1 MDYRFQVNLG
11 GIIDLLSNHIYS
23 SPQVFVREL
32 LQNAVD
38 AITARRLSEPGHAG
52 EVRIELPAPGAGGE
66 RPSLVFTDNGTGLTE
81 DEIHRF
87 LATIGETSK
96 RGGLQEQRADFIGQ
110 FGIGLLACFVVS
122 EEIVVTTRSVSAGGG
137 AAVEWRGRADGTY
150 TVRALESEMEPGTEV
165 RLLCKDGSEEFFAPA
180 KIAELARHYGGLLP
194 FPIRLSSAEGSI
206 VVNEGQP
213 PWRRTFVDETLERE
227 AYLEYGRS
235 VFGTEFLDYVPLS
248 SRPGDVRGAA
258 YVLPYSP
265 SPTARKTHRVYL
277 KNMLLSEDAEGL
289 LPDWAFFVKCVVNA
303 NDLRPT
309 ASRESFYEDE
319 TLALTRDAL
328 GRSLRDYLVDLA
340 EHDPRRL
347 KSLIGLHFMSI
358 KALAAADSDFFRI
371 FVKWLPFETN
381 MGTMTLTEYRAEHE
395 TVRFT
400 PGLDQFRQ
408 IARVAAAQGLCVIN
422 AGYSYDAQLLYK
434 LAEVFPGA
442 RLAVVDGDSLSHAFE
457 YLTLDEEETV
467 SGFQSFAASLLAP
480 LNCEVEVRNFSPGDL
495 PALYTAGED
504 ETFRRSVES
513 TKEVADSF
521 WSSVLDSVAAA
532 DGESAGRLCFNYRN
546 PVVQKICRMRDESL
560 LRLSVQVLYVQAL
573 LLGHRTM
580 SAREMKLLND
590 GLLGLVEW
598 GADAVE
604 GWVQ

>member
-1 MDYRFQVNLG
+1 MSYRFQVNLG

-38 AITARRLSEPGHAG
+38 AITARRLLEPGHRG
-52 EVRIELPAPGAGGE
+52 EVSIELSAADAGA
-66 RPSLVFTDNGTGLTE
+66 RPSLVFSDNGTGLTE
-81 DEIHRF
+81 EEIHRF

-96 RGGLQEQRADFIGQ
+96 RAGTPEQQADFIGR
-110 FGIGLLACFVVS
+110 FGVGLLACFVVS
-122 EEIVVTTRSVSAGGG
+122 EEIVVTTRSVSGDGP
-137 AAVEWRGRADGTY
+137 AVEWRGRADGTY
-150 TVRALESEMEPGTEV
+150 TVRAPERAMGAGTEV
-165 RLLCKDGSEEFFAPA
+165 RLLCKDGSEEFFTPA

-194 FPIRLSSAEGSI
+194 FPIRLTSAEGSLI
-206 VVNEGQP
+206 VNEGQP
-213 PWRRTFVDETLERE
+213 PWRATFADAQLERE
-227 AYLEYGRS
+227 AYLDYGRN
-235 VFGTEFLDYVPLS
+235 VFGTDFIDYVPLS

-277 KNMLLSEDAEGL
+277 KNMLLSEEAEGL

-340 EHDPRRL
+340 ESDPRRL

-358 KALAAADSDFFRI
+358 KSLAAADSDFFRI

-395 TVRFT
+395 TVRFA

-422 AGYSYDAQLLYK
+422 AGYSYDSQLLYK

-457 YLTLDEEETV
+457 YLTLDEEEEV
-467 SGFQSFAASLLAP
+467 SNFTRFAAATLAP
-480 LNCEVEVRNFSPGDL
+480 LNCEIEVRNFSPGDL
-495 PALYTAGED
+495 PALYTAGDD
-504 ETFRRSVES
+504 ETFRRSIEA
-513 TKEVADSF
+513 TKEVTDSF
-521 WSSVLDSVAAA
+521 WSSVLDGVGGAAEE
-532 DGESAGRLCFNYRN
+532 ESSGRLCFNYRN
-546 PVVQKICRMRDESL
+546 PVVRKISRMRDESL

-573 LLGHRTM
+573 LLGHRTLN
-580 SAREMKLLND
+580 SKEMKLLND

-598 GADAVE
+598 GADIAEE

>member
-1 MDYRFQVNLG
+1 MSYRFQVNLG

-38 AITARRLSEPGHAG
+38 AITARRLSEPGHRG
-52 EVRIELPAPGAGGE
+52 EVSIELGAAGAAA
-66 RPSLVFTDNGTGLTE
+66 RPSLVFKDNGAGLTE

-96 RGGLQEQRADFIGQ
+96 RAGTPEQQADFIGR
-110 FGIGLLACFVVS
+110 FGVGLLACFVVS
-122 EEIVVTTRSVSAGGG
+122 EEIVVTTRSASGGG
-137 AAVEWRGRADGTY
+137 PAVEWRGRADGTY
-150 TVRALESEMEPGTEV
+150 TVRAPAGETGAGTEV
-165 RLLCKDGSEEFFAPA
+165 RLLCKDGSEEFFTHA

-194 FPIRLSSAEGSI
+194 FPIRLTSAEGSLT
-206 VVNEGQP
+206 VNEEQP
-213 PWRRTFVDETLERE
+213 PWRATFSDARLERD
-227 AYLEYGRS
+227 AYLDYGRN
-235 VFGTEFLDYVPLS
+235 VFGIDFIDYVPLS

-277 KNMLLSEDAEGL
+277 KNMLLSEEAEGL

-328 GRSLRDYLVDLA
+328 GRGLRDYLVDLA
-340 EHDPRRL
+340 ESDPRRL

-358 KALAAADSDFFRI
+358 KSLAAADSDFFRI

-395 TVRFT
+395 TVRFA

-457 YLTLDEEETV
+457 YLTLDEEEEV
-467 SGFQSFAASLLAP
+467 SGFTRFAAATLAP
-480 LNCEVEVRNFSPGDL
+480 LNCEVEVRGFSPGDL
-495 PALYTAGED
+495 PALYTAGDD
-504 ETFRRSVES
+504 ETFRRSIEA
-513 TKEVADSF
+513 TKEVTDSF
-521 WSSVLDSVAAA
+521 WSSVLDGV
-532 DGESAGRLCFNYRN
+532 GEAGEESSGRLCFNYRN
-546 PVVQKICRMRDESL
+546 PVVQKISRMRDESL

-573 LLGHRTM
+573 LLGHRTLN
-580 SAREMKLLND
+580 SKEMKLLND

-598 GADAVE
+598 GADIAEE